1 LIDIPGLPA
10 YKHPSGFGSR
20 NFNQENETMKPTI
33 AAVVTVLVL
42 VLAVSARA
50 ADISGQWT
58 ATFNTQVG
66 EQHYTYTF
74 KVDGEKLT
82 GTAKS
87 DNGTT
92 DIQNGSVKG
101 DDVSFVENLDY
112 QGQKL
117 VITYTGKISGDEIK
131 FTRDVGGAAKEDLVA
146 KRVK

>member
-1 LIDIPGLPA
+1 
-10 YKHPSGFGSR
+10 
-20 NFNQENETMKPTI
+20 MKLRI
-33 AAVVTVLVL
+33 AAALAVLVL
-42 VLAVSARA
+42 GLAISALA

-66 EQHYTYTF
+66 EQHYVYTF

-87 DNGTT
+87 DNGNVT
-92 DIQNGSVKG
+92 IENGTVKG

-117 VITYTGKISGDEIK
+117 VITYTGKVSGDEIH
-131 FTRDVGGAAKEDLVA
+131 FTRDVGGFGKEELVA
-146 KRVK
+146 KRSK

>member
-1 LIDIPGLPA
+1 MKLRVAAALP
-10 YKHPSGFGSR
+10 
-20 NFNQENETMKPTI
+20 
-33 AAVVTVLVL
+33 
-42 VLAVSARA
+42 VLALGLAISAWA
-50 ADISGQWT
+50 ADITGQWT

-74 KVDGEKLT
+74 KVEGEKLT

-87 DNGTT
+87 DNGTVA
-92 DIQNGSVKG
+92 IENGTVKG

-117 VITYTGKISGDEIK
+117 AITYTGKISGDEIK
-131 FTRDVGGAAKEDLVA
+131 FTRDVAGAAKEDLVA